1 MLAASLQRLDDD
13 PGVAAGSSLLRYN
26 NGFWAYDAGPSLGCE
41 SSAWI
46 PFMSGVSGI
55 SVAMF
60 PNGVV
65 YYYFSDSYVFR
76 WQSARAAAHTIES
89 LCQ

>member
-1 MLAASLQRLDDD
+1 
-13 PGVAAGSSLLRYN
+13 
-26 NGFWAYDAGPSLGCE
+26 
-41 SSAWI
+41 
-46 PFMSGVSGI
+46 MSGVSGI

-76 WQSARAAAHTIES
+76 WQSARVAAHTMES